1 MDKPALLICIAGPS
15 AAGKTCFSEELKT
28 LLAQARISAVVIAS
42 DDYYRERWTPDSIY
56 GFDTVDA
63 IDRDALIE
71 DVQSLR
77 DRRLL
82 RRRRYDMGTR
92 EVSWE
97 PLNTTWN
104 VVLLEGAFG
113 PQLLMEE
120 LDPDLL
126 IYVEASLPTRVLR
139 RLRRDRQ
146 ERQRSVPSVLRQM
159 LINMLPG
166 ERRFIYPLR
175 HSADLVIRNGSAGL
189 LEAMQRIEALIKTSG
204 APAP

>member
-15 AAGKTCFSEELKT
+15 AAGKTYFSEELKT
-28 LLAQARISAVVIAS
+28 LLAQAKISAVVIAS

-146 ERQRSVPSVLRQM
+146 ERQRSVSSVLRQM

-166 ERRFIYPLR
+166 ERRFIHPLR

-189 LEAMQRIEALIKTSG
+189 LEAMQQIEALIKTSG

>member
-15 AAGKTCFSEELKT
+15 AAGKTYFSEELKT
-28 LLAQARISAVVIAS
+28 LLAQAKISAVVIAS

>member
-28 LLAQARISAVVIAS
+28 LLAQAKISAVVIAS

-166 ERRFIYPLR
+166 ERRFIHPLR

-189 LEAMQRIEALIKTSG
+189 LEAMQQIEALIKTSG

>member
-15 AAGKTCFSEELKT
+15 AAGKTYFSEELKT
-28 LLAQARISAVVIAS
+28 LLAQAKISAVVIAS

-77 DRRLL
+77 YRRLL

-166 ERRFIYPLR
+166 ERRFIHPLR

-189 LEAMQRIEALIKTSG
+189 LEAMQQIEALIKTSG

>member
-15 AAGKTCFSEELKT
+15 AAGKTYFSEELKT
-28 LLAQARISAVVIAS
+28 LLAQAKISAVVIAS

-189 LEAMQRIEALIKTSG
+189 LEAMQQIEALIKTSG

>member
-1 MDKPALLICIAGPS
+1 MDRPALLICIAGPS
-15 AAGKTCFSEELKT
+15 AAGKTSFSGELKT
-28 LLAQARISAVVIAS
+28 LLAQSKIAAVVIAS

-63 IDRDALIE
+63 IDRKALME
-71 DVQSLR
+71 DMKSLR

-82 RRRRYDMGTR
+82 RRRRYDMGSR
-92 EVSWE
+92 DVSWE
-97 PLNTTWN
+97 PLNTSWD
-104 VVLLEGAFG
+104 VVLFEGAFG
-113 PQLLMEE
+113 PQLLKEQ

-126 IYVEASLPTRVLR
+126 IYVDAPLPIRMMR

-166 ERRFIYPLR
+166 ERRFIHPLR

-189 LEAMQRIEALIKTSG
+189 LQAMQRIEALLNPSE

>member
-1 MDKPALLICIAGPS
+1 MDRPALLICIAGPS
-15 AAGKTCFSEELKT
+15 AAGKTSFSEELKT
-28 LLAQARISAVVIAS
+28 LLAQAKISAVVIAS

-82 RRRRYDMGTR
+82 HRRRYDMGTR

>member
-15 AAGKTCFSEELKT
+15 AAGKTYFSEELKT
-28 LLAQARISAVVIAS
+28 LLAQAKISAVVIAS

-146 ERQRSVPSVLRQM
+146 ERQRSVSSVLRQM

>member
-15 AAGKTCFSEELKT
+15 AAGKTYFSEELKT
-28 LLAQARISAVVIAS
+28 LLAQAKISAVVIAS

-166 ERRFIYPLR
+166 ERRFIHPLR